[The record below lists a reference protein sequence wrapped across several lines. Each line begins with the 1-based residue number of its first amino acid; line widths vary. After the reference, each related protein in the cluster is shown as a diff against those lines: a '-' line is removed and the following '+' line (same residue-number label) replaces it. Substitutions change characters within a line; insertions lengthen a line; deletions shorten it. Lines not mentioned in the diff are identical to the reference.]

1 MAYCALKWEMLS
13 PRANRH
19 SNHPTGFSGRGE
31 ATIAPTV
38 EKNTALSVLSS
49 QSSKV
54 CVCGGERFRAKSTR
68 ANPVRINESP
78 QSDHASQE
86 AVRVLIPPTPR
97 SRSFVSSVTTPLY
110 STTVCQALRQPLRSQ
125 AVSELPRMPTR
136 RSSQNSKNANFAK
149 TEF

>member
-1 MAYCALKWEMLS
+1 MAYCALKWEMLWARPYRLNS
-13 PRANRH
+13 
-19 SNHPTGFSGRGE
+19 HPTRFSLRRE
-31 ATIAPTV
+31 ATMAPTV

-49 QSSKV
+49 QESKV
-54 CVCGGERFRAKSTR
+54 CVCGWERFRAKSKR
-68 ANPVRINESP
+68 ANTVRVKESP

-125 AVSELPRMPTR
+125 VEIQLPRMPKR
-136 RSSQNSKNANFAK
+136 RSSQNS
-149 TEF
+149 